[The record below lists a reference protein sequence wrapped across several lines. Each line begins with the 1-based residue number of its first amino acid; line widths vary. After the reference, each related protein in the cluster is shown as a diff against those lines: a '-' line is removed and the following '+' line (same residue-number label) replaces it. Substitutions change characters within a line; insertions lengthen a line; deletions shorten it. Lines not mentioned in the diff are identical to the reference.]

1 MLNFD
6 VIMMIA
12 QEDDCFARLQDSK
25 NDRRA
30 ARSLRFHHSPTTA
43 RSASG
48 IGEGYV
54 CSSLSDEHV
63 KACQGGPVG
72 EVVLLNRGRSV

>member
-1 MLNFD
+1 
-6 VIMMIA
+6 MIA
-12 QEDDCFARLQDSK
+12 LPDSK
-25 NDRRA
+25 TPRMIA
-30 ARSLRFHHSPTTA
+30 VQARSLRFHHSPTTA

-72 EVVLLNRGRSV
+72 EVVLLNRGPKCVSVGL